1 LEVGEG
7 DRGPGMSGVVR
18 PATVADA
25 EEVCEVLRRSITE
38 CCGED
43 HGNDLQKIEA
53 WLANKTTENVERWIT
68 AEGNY
73 SVVVEWEGR
82 VAGVAML
89 LRSGEL
95 ALCYLLPEVRFRGLG
110 QALLTAIE
118 TEARLRGLEQL
129 ELEST
134 QTAHSFY
141 ARNGYVDCGAVNV
154 RFGSEGFPMSKDLS
168 GLIV

>member
-1 LEVGEG
+1 
-7 DRGPGMSGVVR
+7 MSGVVR

-25 EEVCEVLRRSITE
+25 EEVRRVLRRSITE

-53 WLANKTTENVERWIT
+53 WLTNKTRENVESWIT

-73 SVVVEWEGR
+73 SVVVEWDGR

-110 QALLTAIE
+110 KTLLATIE
-118 TEARLRGLEQL
+118 TEARRRGLKQI

-141 ARNGYVDCGAVNV
+141 ARNGYVDCGMANV
-154 RFGSEGFPMSKDLS
+154 RFGSEGFPMRKL
-168 GLIV
+168 LLEPAE